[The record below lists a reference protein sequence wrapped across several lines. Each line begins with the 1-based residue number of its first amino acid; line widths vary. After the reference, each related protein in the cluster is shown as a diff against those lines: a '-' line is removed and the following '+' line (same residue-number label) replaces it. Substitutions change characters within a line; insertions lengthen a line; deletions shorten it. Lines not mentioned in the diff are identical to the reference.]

1 MTNARPR
8 SDQFHLPPLPSPS
21 SKNLAIRVQPA
32 AERAL
37 RQGHPWLYAD
47 SIREQSHEGQP
58 GDLAVVFD
66 RRRRFLAV
74 GLYDPLSTIRV
85 RVLQQGQPAP
95 INGDWFQ
102 ERLASA
108 VARRAPLQEDD
119 GTTGYRLAHGENDG
133 LPGLIV
139 DRYADTL
146 VVKIYTV
153 AWIPHLTQ
161 VLPALL
167 SVAPA
172 QRLVLRLSR
181 ACAEQRSHLHDLRG
195 GQVLYGP
202 PLDGP
207 VHFYEHGLHFA
218 ADVVEGQK
226 TGFFFD
232 HRENRARVEQLAGKK
247 QVLNVFAY
255 TGAFSLYAARG
266 GAPLV
271 VSLDLSQ
278 PALAAA
284 EHNFSLNRQLSNVAN
299 AEHEMLVGDA
309 FQALHNLRQ
318 DGRLFD
324 MVVVDPPSFAQSQA
338 EVERALGAYRK
349 LARRALGVLRRGGIL
364 VMASCTS
371 RVTAEQFFTT
381 VHDTASNHGRLLQ
394 EIERTGQP
402 LDHPIGFPQGAYLKC
417 LFANAP

>member
-1 MTNARPR
+1 MTNDRPR
-8 SDQFHLPPLPSPS
+8 SDQFHLPPLPAPS
-21 SKNLAIRVQPA
+21 SKNLALRVQPA

-58 GDLAVVFD
+58 GDLAVIFD

-74 GLYDPLSTIRV
+74 GLYDPLSSIRV
-85 RVLQQGQPAP
+85 RVLQQGEPAP
-95 INGDWFQ
+95 INGDWFREQ
-102 ERLASA
+102 LASA
-108 VARRAPLQEDD
+108 VARRESLQNDTR
-119 GTTGYRLAHGENDG
+119 TTGYRLVHGENDG
-133 LPGLIV
+133 LPALVV
-139 DRYADTL
+139 DRYEDTL

-153 AWIPHLTQ
+153 AWIPHLKQ

-167 SVAPA
+167 DVFPA
-172 QRLVLRLSR
+172 RRVVLRLSR
-181 ACAEQRSHLHDLRG
+181 TTAKERAHLHDLRG

-202 PLDGP
+202 SLNGP
-207 VHFYEHGLHFA
+207 VRFQEHGLHFA

-232 HRENRARVEQLAGKK
+232 HRENRARVEQLAEEK

-284 EHNFSLNRQLSNVAN
+284 EHNFNLNREHPNVAN
-299 AEHEMLVGDA
+299 SEHEMLVGDA

-318 DGRLFD
+318 DGRRFD

-349 LARRALGVLRRGGIL
+349 LARRALGVLRPGGTL

-371 RVTAEQFFTT
+371 RVTGEQFFSTI
-381 VHDTASNHGRLLQ
+381 HESAANRGRPLQ

-402 LDHPIGFPQGAYLKC
+402 PDHPVGFAQGAYLKC
-417 LFANAP
+417 LFATAP